1 MSKAIKRLLSAAF
14 CAIFAL
20 SFCLFSSAKST
31 NEYGLGLSVGAEEN
45 QSSATLNVKLKNS
58 NGFDVNGVCIDLTV
72 PKGLDLHAAKAGSD
86 GYSVLVDTLA
96 AGEVYE
102 NGFVF
107 VSREAAPVSA
117 SVNEKDSVLPIVLA
131 AIGTLAVIALVAVLI
146 IRKRRAAALMLA
158 VLILLPCAGIFG
170 VHAIGV
176 QDMRSFTL
184 NETVSING
192 KDYPVLLTVS
202 YLANSAKNSYFDFNV
217 NEDTY
222 LSHVETVTRLTT
234 DISGIATANGSVKAV
249 SYAVKSE
256 ATGNTQTGT
265 AQLDGC
271 DWSIEKLALVPGE
284 NEVTITAE
292 LADGDK
298 QTKTYNLTFDNGE
311 IYSAKQNE
319 VIEEKNIK
327 YIQNV
332 INIYFRSD
340 ITDEQIDEFLSNH
353 NLIRIGESN
362 SIFLVQARANAKDLN
377 ELSAKC
383 AEIQACDE
391 VDLAQIDEVLDL
403 THDSVPNDPWWNDTF
418 SYTETWNES
427 VPGGNNWSI
436 EAVEAISA
444 WNYERYFSTAKVGVV
459 DGGFITN
466 HEDFDDLI
474 GFADPSHEDGIGV
487 ADANSIRHGT
497 HVSGIIGATRNN
509 GIGISGLLK
518 DVDIFAASY
527 LYGSTDTISNL
538 VNAMGMQVAKGA
550 TAVNFSI
557 GLSPL
562 DYSSSR
568 KDNELAIAAGQ
579 CAKAMHNLLVENKK
593 EFVVVQ
599 SAGNGAPD
607 STITHTEIIYGK
619 MVNSP
624 YRSIDATQNGLF
636 CSVVKDGYKYSSYGN
651 LSANDILE
659 VYNRI
664 IVVGAVTGYFFKANN
679 PKMYMWYRSN
689 SGSRVDIYAPGHNVY
704 STILDT
710 YDENTKTTYKYA
722 YMSGTSQAAPIVT
735 AIAAMC
741 FAINPKFTGA
751 QVKNIICAQA
761 NSTHI
766 AYDYSFEVVN
776 SNGITVDLHDQL
788 GEEENGKVVS
798 MKLCAEAALRTVC
811 GPANYNYFNRTMA
824 QINKLNPNDFTNFEI
839 MQAVLDTIDEDFYK
853 LYEFEQEKV
862 TAKANELID
871 ALYKLE
877 ERGEAD
883 YTDVEKAKSE
893 AAALDPT
900 HYVDFSGVT
909 TAVNAVVYGKYAD
922 EQAQVDLMAKNIRDA
937 IAALVPLA
945 KISSSDMNVTPD
957 NTEMII
963 VIPPDYV
970 GDLAEYLDAGKLTV
984 THNPNSNGNYSTGST
999 ITLTEENGNVSDKIY
1014 TVVTLGDINGDT
1026 KADGNDAFII
1036 GLYINGMLSA
1046 ETAAEA
1052 ICCDIDF
1059 NGIIDE
1065 EDFGTL
1071 ERCGLF
1077 DDYISNLYQGAD

>member
-14 CAIFAL
+14 CAVFAL

-72 PKGLDLHAAKAGSD
+72 PKGLDLQAAKAGSD

-117 SVNEKDSVLPIVLA
+117 SVNEKDSVLPVILA
-131 AIGTLAVIALVAVLI
+131 VFGTLAVIALVAVLI

-170 VHAIGV
+170 VHAIGA

-249 SYAVKSE
+249 TYAVKSE

-292 LADGDK
+292 LADGDT
-298 QTKTYNLTFDNGE
+298 QTKTYNLNYDRGDFYQAKADEIREENGE
-311 IYSAKQNE
+311 RY
-319 VIEEKNIK
+319 IE
-327 YIQNV
+327 NV
-332 INIYFRSD
+332 VNIYFENGVSD
-340 ITDEQIDEFLSNH
+340 KRMDEILSENK
-353 NLIRIGESN
+353 LVRIGEIN
-362 SIFLVQARANAKDLN
+362 SIFLVQARANVNSLE
-377 ELSAKC
+377 ELEALCEK
-383 AEIQACDE
+383 IQGLDE
-391 VDLAQIDEVLDL
+391 VTLAQPANVISVEM
-403 THDSVPNDPWWNDTF
+403 DSIPSDPWSEPSVYNH
-418 SYTETWNES
+418 SETWNEQ
-427 VPGGNNWSI
+427 VPSGTNWHLEAI
-436 EAVEAISA
+436 EALSA
-444 WNYERYFSTAKVGVV
+444 WEYEKYFNSVKVGMIDSTVYV
-459 DGGFITN
+459 N
-466 HEDFDDLI
+466 HEDFTNLI
-474 GFADPSHEDGIGV
+474 AFARDEDKN
-487 ADANSIRHGT
+487 ANTSITSVHGT
-497 HVSGIIGATRNN
+497 HVAGIIGATKNN
-509 GIGISGLLK
+509 GKGGSGLLNDITIYSAHYGISGSDDLL
-518 DVDIFAASY
+518 VIVEDIVNQLSAQIEFDARVV
-527 LYGSTDTISNL
+527 NL
-538 VNAMGMQVAKGA
+538 
-550 TAVNFSI
+550 SI
-557 GLSPL
+557 GLTRGGDNPYLAKYSDKTLKKYSEPCALAMNRLL
-562 DYSSSR
+562 DAG
-568 KDNELAIAAGQ
+568 KD
-579 CAKAMHNLLVENKK
+579 
-593 EFVVVQ
+593 FVVVQ
-599 SAGNGAPD
+599 SAGNG
-607 STITHTEIIYGK
+607 TIDTRVGSDT
-619 MVNSP
+619 
-624 YRSIDATQNGLF
+624 YRSDDAVQNGLF
-636 CSVVKDGYKYSSYGN
+636 CSIRLDETYEGLSYNDVVQ
-651 LSANDILE
+651 I
-659 VYNRI
+659 YNRI
-664 IVVGAVTGYFFKANN
+664 IVVGAVRNFSSASKGAKFI
-679 PKMYMWYRSN
+679 MWERSN
-689 SGSRVDIYAPGHNVY
+689 GGERVDIYAPGYKVFSTIPTAY
-704 STILDT
+704 STEHPVTGQTI
-710 YDENTKTTYKYA
+710 NKTKFKYHS
-722 YMSGTSQAAPIVT
+722 MTGTSQAAPIVT

-741 FAINPKFTGA
+741 FAINPDFTGE
-751 QVKNIICAQA
+751 QVKNIICDDA
-761 NSTHI
+761 NSTHT
-766 AYDYSFEVVN
+766 ALDYSLIHSESGLDYHPFE
-776 SNGITVDLHDQL
+776 GD
-788 GEEENGKVVS
+788 GKVIS

-824 QINKLNPNDFTNFEI
+824 QINKLNPIDFTNFEI

-922 EQAQVDLMAKNIRDA
+922 EQTQVDLMAKSIRDA

-957 NTEMII
+957 NTENVI

-999 ITLTEENGNVSDKIY
+999 ITLTDENGNVSDKIY

-1077 DDYISNLYQGAD
+1077 DDYISNLYQGADQ